1 MSRRQFI
8 FHIQDL
14 NLTEMVSLREDL
26 VCKTCNQQFDFDFVL
41 EAHQL
46 GHKEA
51 LEWADQIKKE
61 KVSLRFVIYFLK
73 QAFFHRFIQKISE
86 KVKNAKNELR

>member
-1 MSRRQFI
+1 M
-8 FHIQDL
+8 
-14 NLTEMVSLREDL
+14 TEMVSLREDL

-61 KVSLRFVIYFLK
+61 KVSLRFE
-73 QAFFHRFIQKISE
+73 ISWFQI
-86 KVKNAKNELR
+86 ADFYR

>member
-61 KVSLRFVIYFLK
+61 KVSLRFVIYFFKTSLFSPIYTK
-73 QAFFHRFIQKISE
+73 
-86 KVKNAKNELR
+86 KNRKK

>member
-1 MSRRQFI
+1 
-8 FHIQDL
+8 
-14 NLTEMVSLREDL
+14 MVSLREDL
-26 VCKTCNQQFDFDFVL
+26 VCTTCNQQFDFDFVL

-61 KVSLRFVIYFLK
+61 KVSLRFEIYFLK
-73 QAFFHRFIQKISE
+73 QAFFTDKYKQMSE